1 MNRQKL
7 SDYEVGDLINVGTVG
22 SVYRAIDK
30 STGAPVALK
39 MLLANMSKDKLVVAR
54 FEREMLVLSRLSHP
68 HIVNY
73 FGGGNDNGQLFYA
86 MELSET
92 GTLKELLETTGALS
106 WGEAAS
112 CCRQV
117 ASALQYAH
125 NHGIVHRDLKPSNL
139 FLSQDGTVKLGDFG
153 TAHDA
158 HATDLT
164 TQGMVV
170 GTHGYMSPEQ
180 IRGEQPITGQAD
192 LYALGC
198 VAYELVTGQPPF
210 RGANFA
216 QLMYQQL
223 YEPPPE
229 LTELAPRTPPALI
242 EIIMQ
247 LLEKDAAN
255 RPFNARSV
263 QGRMN
268 EMLSEAFPLQ
278 EPTSDDVGAGSVID
292 NGQLCL
298 AQRVQRSQE
307 MVDSRNVS
315 WFAFGV
321 LAVVLIVVLTAASF
335 LAQP

>member
-198 VAYELVTGQPPF
+198 VAYEIGHWSAAISRRELRPIDVSTVIRAPSGVDGI
-210 RGANFA
+210 GAADTTRSHRNYHA
-216 QLMYQQL
+216 
-223 YEPPPE
+223 
-229 LTELAPRTPPALI
+229 I
-242 EIIMQ
+242 
-247 LLEKDAAN
+247 
-255 RPFNARSV
+255 AREGRSKSSV
-263 QGRMN
+263 QR
-268 EMLSEAFPLQ
+268 AFSARAH
-278 EPTSDDVGAGSVID
+278 E
-292 NGQLCL
+292 
-298 AQRVQRSQE
+298 
-307 MVDSRNVS
+307 RNAVR
-315 WFAFGV
+315 GV
-321 LAVVLIVVLTAASF
+321 PAARADF
-335 LAQP
+335 RRRRRWIGD